1 MIRVKN
7 QKVIANLSRKSLKA
21 NRVRNAV
28 AVFAIA
34 LTTLLFTALFTIAG
48 TILNSFQQETFRQ
61 VGGDMHGTFKN
72 LTLEEKEMLEE
83 DSLIVKSGSRL
94 MLGMGA
100 GDKFRKVHAEFSYMD
115 ADCAKG
121 YFCTPEHGRL
131 PKENTKEI
139 ACDSRILQC
148 LGIEPEIGAEIELT
162 YNIDD
167 GGRNQKEKTDTF
179 TLVGWWEYDPANMA
193 SMGILPKSY
202 VDEIAAE
209 YPRVNDMGTIGR
221 WDLNVYL
228 KSSMHIESDLKEI
241 LSHYGFQSDDAQKEN
256 YISIGVNWAYAG
268 AQMSDSMDAETI
280 LAVAV
285 LLILIILTGYL
296 IIYNIF
302 QISVSGDIRFYGLL
316 KTIGTTGKQLR
327 QMIRRE
333 ALLLSVSGIPI
344 GLILGYLAGAVLA
357 PVVMS
362 TLSVEKTYLT
372 MNPWIFVGAAVF
384 SLVTVLLS
392 CAKPGRIAA
401 KVSPVEAVRYTDA
414 EAGKKQH
421 KNGKSGGKIGK
432 MAMANLGRNKK
443 KTVLVVLSLSLA
455 VVLLQATYMFARGFD
470 MDKYLRSW
478 VVSDFIV
485 GDAGYFQTGSGFD
498 ISEGTAV
505 QEETIQA
512 IGDAGEIT
520 EGGRIY
526 GQSGS
531 AMEFITEE
539 QYRKERES
547 WLSKEEIDS
556 MLQWEDR
563 DEKGNVGDRVRLYGM
578 EDYPLSQ
585 LEVIEGDLSDV
596 FDPDKNAIAAV
607 YLQDDYGNPEEDSQ
621 WAKVGDTVSVRY
633 VDAWEYRDDKTGEI
647 IPEEKIDNYEGEYT
661 ATAKKYRDVEY
672 QVAACVMMN
681 YAMSYRYFG
690 SYEFVLNADVFRRDS
705 GTSDVMTYLFN
716 TTEESN
722 DAMEDFLKNYT
733 ENINPLL
740 DYESKQSYV
749 DEFNGFRNMFLLLG
763 GALSFVIGVVGV
775 LNFFNA
781 VLTSIFSRKREFA
794 MLQSIG
800 MTGAQLKRMLMCEGL
815 FYAFFAIVLS
825 LVLSLA
831 MGPVMANVV
840 GSMFWFFTY
849 RFTILPVVV
858 VVPVFVI
865 LGIVLPLLSYRKV
878 SRQTIVERLRESE

>member
-7 QKVIANLSRKSLKA
+7 QKVIANLSKKSLKA
-21 NRVRNAV
+21 NRVRNAI

-61 VGGDMHGTFKN
+61 VGGDMHGTFKD
-72 LTLEEKEMLEE
+72 LTLEEKEILEK
-83 DSLIVKSGSRL
+83 DSVIVKSGSRL
-94 MLGMGA
+94 MLGMASGEQ
-100 GDKFRKVHAEFSYMD
+100 FRKVHAELSYMD
-115 ADCAKG
+115 ENCAKG
-121 YFCTPEHGRL
+121 YFCTPKKGRL

-139 ACDSRILQC
+139 ACDTRILQC
-148 LGIEPEIGAEIELT
+148 AGVEPEIGAEVKLT
-162 YNIDD
+162 YVVDD
-167 GGRNQKEKTDTF
+167 GIDQKEKTDTF

-202 VDEIAAE
+202 VDEIVAE

-228 KSSMHIESDLKEI
+228 KSSMHIEDDLRGV
-241 LSHYGFQSDDAQKEN
+241 LDRHGFQEEDAQKDN
-256 YISIGVNWAYAG
+256 YIAIGVNWAYAG
-268 AQMSDSMDAETI
+268 AQMSDSADVGTVFAI
-280 LAVAV
+280 AV

-327 QMIRRE
+327 RMIRRE
-333 ALLLSVSGIPI
+333 ALLLSALGIPI
-344 GLILGYLAGAVLA
+344 GLVLGYLTGAVLA

-362 TLSVEKTYLT
+362 TLSMKKTYFT
-372 MNPWIFVGAAVF
+372 MSPWIFVGAAVF

-414 EAGKKQH
+414 KVGKKQQ

-443 KTVLVVLSLSLA
+443 KTVLVVSSLTLA
-455 VVLLQATYMFARGFD
+455 VVLLQATYMFANGFD
-470 MDKYLRSW
+470 MDKYLRTW

-485 GDAGYFQTGSGFD
+485 GDAGYFQTGSGFEL
-498 ISEGTAV
+498 SEDTAV
-505 QEETIQA
+505 QEEVIQA

-526 GQSGS
+526 GKSGS

-539 QYRKERES
+539 QYRKEWGS
-547 WLSKEEIDS
+547 WMSREEIDS
-556 MLQWEDR
+556 MLQWEDW
-563 DEKGNVGDRVRLYGM
+563 DEKGNVSDRVQLYGM

-585 LEVIEGDLSDV
+585 LEVFDGDLSDI

-633 VDAWEYRDDKTGEI
+633 VDEWEYRDDKTGEI
-647 IPEEKIDNYEGEYT
+647 IPEEKIDNYEGAYT
-661 ATAKKYRDVEY
+661 STAAKYRDVEY
-672 QVAACVMMN
+672 QVVACVTMKN
-681 YAMSYRYFG
+681 AMSYRYFG
-690 SYEFVLNADVFRRDS
+690 SYEFVLNADVFQRDS
-705 GTSDVMTYLFN
+705 HTGDVMTYLFN

-749 DEFNGFRNMFLLLG
+749 EQFNGFRNMFLLLG

-800 MTGAQLKRMLMCEGL
+800 MTGAQLKQMLMCEGL

-825 LVLSLA
+825 LLLSLA
-831 MGPVMANVV
+831 MGPVIANVV

-849 RFTILPVVV
+849 RFTILPVLIM
-858 VVPVFVI
+858 VPVFVM
-865 LGIVLPLLSYRKV
+865 LGIVLPLLSYKKV